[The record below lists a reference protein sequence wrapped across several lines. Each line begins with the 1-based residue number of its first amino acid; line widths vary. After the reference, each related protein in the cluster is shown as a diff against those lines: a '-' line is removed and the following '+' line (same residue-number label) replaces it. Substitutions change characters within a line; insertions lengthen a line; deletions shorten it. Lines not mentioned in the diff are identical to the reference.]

1 MSQGVFYKDMLL
13 QKFKITVKKYNLIN
27 SRDRIVAGVSGGPD
41 SLALLFLL
49 DQLKKEL
56 GFGLI
61 VAHLDHALRKE
72 SARDADFV
80 GDVAAK
86 LGLPFFSGR
95 LKAGKLSAAGSL
107 EEAARNARLEF
118 LFKTAKENRA
128 NKIALGHHFDDQAE
142 TVLMRI
148 LRGTGL
154 YGLAGIL
161 PKRNMKGFVIIRPL
175 IELKRKEIEVFLKG
189 KSVRP
194 RRDATNKEDIYF
206 RNKIRNKL
214 LPLLEKEYNKNIRE
228 VLANMSDSAACDY
241 DYLRRRAASITPAG
255 VTKIGLNKFLNM
267 HQALRRLVARSVFAR
282 LKGDTRR
289 LTFRHTNEIEDM
301 ALNRPTG
308 SVVDLPGDVSVVKKK
323 DSLYFYHR

>member
-1 MSQGVFYKDMLL
+1 MLL
-13 QKFKITVKKYNLIN
+13 QKIKNTVKKYNLIN
-27 SRDRIVAGVSGGPD
+27 KRDRIVAGVSGGPD

-49 DQLKKEL
+49 DQLRGEL

-72 SARDADFV
+72 SAIDAAFV
-80 GDVAAK
+80 GGAAAK
-86 LGLPFFSGR
+86 LGLPFFFAR
-95 LKAGKLSAAGSL
+95 LKAGKLSSGGSV
-107 EEAARNARLEF
+107 EEAARNARLDF
-118 LFKTAKENRA
+118 LCKIAKENKA

-161 PKRNMKGFVIIRPL
+161 PKRNIKGFVVIRPL
-175 IELKRKEIEVFLKG
+175 IELKRSQIEAFLKVRG
-189 KSVRP
+189 ARP
-194 RRDATNKEDIYF
+194 RRDASNKDDIYF

-214 LPLLEKEYNKNIRE
+214 LPLLEKEYNLNIRE
-228 VLANMSDSAACDY
+228 VLVNMSDSAACDY
-241 DYLRRRAASITPAG
+241 DYLRRAAGSVLPAG
-255 VTKIGLNKFLNM
+255 VTSIGLNRFVNM
-267 HQALRRLVARSVFAR
+267 HQALRRLVVRNIFGA

-289 LTFRHTNEIEDM
+289 ITFRHINEVEDM

-308 SVVDLPGDVSVVKKK
+308 SVVDLPSAVSVVKKK
-323 DSLYFYHR
+323 DCLYFYHGK